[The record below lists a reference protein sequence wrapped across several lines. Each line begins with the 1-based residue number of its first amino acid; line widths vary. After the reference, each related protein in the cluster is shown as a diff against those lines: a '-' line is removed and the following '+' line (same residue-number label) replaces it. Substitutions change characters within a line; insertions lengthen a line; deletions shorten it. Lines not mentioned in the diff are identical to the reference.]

1 MRTARTRA
9 DAEGVAPGSR
19 VRRLPRNDPRQYDD
33 LADQWWQP
41 DGAFAMLHWLADARA
56 ALVPPAARPGAVLVD
71 LGCGAGLLAPRVAGK
86 GYRHVGVDL
95 VRSALVQ
102 AAAHGVTPVNGDA
115 GAVPLA
121 DGCADV
127 VAAGEVLEH
136 VPDWRRVVAE
146 AARLLRPGGTLVLDT
161 LNATALSRLLAV
173 RVAELFPGVPR
184 GIHDPRLFVDAREL
198 VRECARHGIAL
209 RIRGI
214 RPAVWGTARWLLRRA
229 VRRVGPAGGLDR
241 VGVAGA
247 RPAAAPASAGAVA
260 PTSTGGRDGGAAG
273 RDAPRIVPTWSAAV
287 LYQGWGARQG

>member
-1 MRTARTRA
+1 MPTGRTRA
-9 DAEGVAPGSR
+9 DAGVAAPGGR

-33 LADQWWQP
+33 LADEWWQP
-41 DGAFAMLHWLADARA
+41 DGAFAMLHWLAQARA
-56 ALVPPAARPGAVLVD
+56 ALVPPATRPGATLVD
-71 LGCGAGLLAPRVAGK
+71 LGCGAGLLAPRLAGL

-95 VRSALVQ
+95 VRSALVR

-136 VPDWRRVVAE
+136 VPDWPRVVAE

-198 VRECARHGIAL
+198 IRECARHGIAL
-209 RIRGI
+209 RVRGV
-214 RPAVWGTARWLLRRA
+214 RPAAWGTVRWLLRRA
-229 VRRVGPAGGLDR
+229 GVSLVGG
-241 VGVAGA
+241 
-247 RPAAAPASAGAVA
+247 
-260 PTSTGGRDGGAAG
+260 
-273 RDAPRIVPTWSAAV
+273 DAPRIVPTWSAAV
-287 LYQGWGARQG
+287 LYQGWGAKQG